1 MTMRTLSLIPAVLI
15 MVGCTLGFLSA
26 FDHGGELRAQDPPT
40 RSDSVLPLP
49 PEPFQG
55 KIGLTYKDSEAVKPQ
70 LKIPA
75 TFGLKDPPNVLIILL
90 DDVGYGQMGT
100 FGGGIPTPT
109 MDRVA
114 NNGLRYTRFHTTALC
129 SPTRAALLTGR
140 NHHSV
145 GSGVIGEAGTGFPG
159 YSGII
164 PSSAATFAE
173 VLREY
178 GYANAWFGKNHNV
191 PDWETSLVG
200 PFDRWADGLGFDY
213 FYGFVGGD
221 TDQFH
226 PALVE
231 NKKRIEPPETNED
244 GSPYHFT
251 TDIADHAIRTIRA
264 TKAVAPQRP
273 FFVYFATGAT
283 HAPHQVPKEWID
295 KFKGRFDD
303 GWDAYREKTLAR
315 QIELGVAPEG
325 TRLTKRPDSLPAW
338 DSLPEGEKKV
348 YARMMEVFAGFTA
361 HTDHEA
367 GRILD
372 AIDELGDLNNTLVIY
387 MAGDNGSSAEGGLNG
402 LLNEMTFF
410 NGIEEPL
417 ASKLAALDTLGSDKH
432 YNHFPAA
439 WAHAMDTPFQW
450 TKQIASHFG
459 GTRNG
464 LAISWPKRIKAKGE
478 VRHQFHHVIDI
489 APTILEAVGVK
500 MPDQFNGV
508 AQKPIEGVSMV
519 YTFDDAEAPD
529 RRTTQYFEML
539 GNQGIYHD
547 GWMASAIRGVPWL
560 SENPPADL
568 LDMPWELYH
577 VDEDYSQA
585 NDLAKANPEKL
596 EELVKLFFA
605 EAAKYNVLPLD
616 DRKTARLNVEN
627 RPSLT
632 EGRTSFTYPNL
643 LRLPEGAS
651 PDLKHRSHTITAKV
665 AIPADGAEGMLFT
678 QGGRFAGYALYIQDG
693 KLVYH
698 YNLCGVDRYTVES
711 EGALPTGEVA
721 LKAVYK
727 SDADRP
733 FAGANITLYA
743 NDKKIG
749 EGRVEKS
756 IPNRVTL
763 DETLDIGFDTGTPI
777 TDGYELPFRFA
788 GKLRDGGI
796 LGLNALFRT
805 RHADREQAR
814 AERILAHDERGA
826 PRRAGLLCVVIGEH
840 QAFLGQAVDVRRPA
854 AHHPPVIGA
863 DILNADVVAPDD
875 EDIGR
880 FLLSQRC
887 RGQRDEAE

>member
-1 MTMRTLSLIPAVLI
+1 MKLTLVQKSYGLSSLLRMVIAVSI
-15 MVGCTLGFLSA
+15 VMGCLVHA
-26 FDHGGELRAQDPPT
+26 RADE
-40 RSDSVLPLP
+40 VLPRP
-49 PEPFQG
+49 AKPFAG
-55 KIGLTYKDSEAVKPQ
+55 KIGLSYKDSEAVKPE

-75 TFGLKDPPNVLIILL
+75 NFGLENPPNILLVLI
-90 DDVGYGQMGT
+90 DDAGYGQFGT

-109 MDRVA
+109 MDRIA

-164 PSSAATFAE
+164 PDTAATVAE

-221 TDQFH
+221 TDQYH

-231 NKKRIEPPETNED
+231 NKKRLEPPETNED

-251 TDIADHAIRTIRA
+251 TDIADHAIRMMRA
-264 TKAVAPQRP
+264 SKAVAPQRP

-283 HAPHQVPKEWID
+283 HAPHQVPEEWIA
-295 KFKGRFDD
+295 KFKGQFDD
-303 GWDAYREKTLAR
+303 GWDAYREETIAR
-315 QIELGVAPEG
+315 QKKLGVVPQDTKLTPRPE
-325 TRLTKRPDSLPAW
+325 SLPAW
-338 DSLPEGEKKV
+338 DSLPASEKKV

-361 HTDHEA
+361 HTDHEV
-367 GRILD
+367 GRVVD
-372 AIDELGDLNNTLVIY
+372 AIDAMGELDNTLVIY
-387 MAGDNGSSAEGGLNG
+387 MAGDNGSSAEGGING

-410 NGIEEPL
+410 NAIPEPL
-417 ASKLAALDTLGSDKH
+417 ESKLAAINTLGTEKH

-439 WAHAMDTPFQW
+439 WAWAMDTPFQW

-464 LAISWPKRIKAKGE
+464 LAISWPKGIKARGE

-489 APTILEAVGVK
+489 APTILELIGVE
-500 MPDQFNGV
+500 MPAQFNGV
-508 AQKPIEGVSMV
+508 AQKPVEGVSLA
-519 YTFDDAEAPD
+519 YTFEDAKAKD

-560 SENPPADL
+560 SENKPGDL

-577 VDEDYSQA
+577 IDEDFSQA
-585 NDLAKANPEKL
+585 NDLAEKHPEKVQ
-596 EELVKLFFA
+596 ELVKLFFA
-605 EAAKYNVLPLD
+605 EGSKYNVLPLD
-616 DRKTARLNVEN
+616 DRKTARLDVAN

-632 EGRTSFTYPNL
+632 AGRTSFNYPNL
-643 LRLPEGAS
+643 LRLPEGAA
-651 PDLKHRSHTITAKV
+651 PDLKHKSHTITAAV
-665 AIPADGAEGMLFT
+665 DIPEGGAEGMLFT
-678 QGGRFAGYALYIQDG
+678 QGGRFAGYGLYVLDG
-693 KLVYH
+693 KLVYD
-698 YNLCGVDRYTVES
+698 YNLAGVDQYTITS
-711 EGALPTGEVA
+711 TGALPTGEVT

-727 SDADRP
+727 TDADKP
-733 FAGANITLYA
+733 FAGATVTLFA
-743 NDKKIG
+743 NDQQIG

-763 DETLDIGFDTGTPI
+763 DETLDIGFDTGTPVGE
-777 TDGYELPFRFA
+777 GYKMPFHF
-788 GKLRDGGI
+788 
-796 LGLNALFRT
+796 T
-805 RHADREQAR
+805 
-814 AERILAHDERGA
+814 
-826 PRRAGLLCVVIGEH
+826 
-840 QAFLGQAVDVRRPA
+840 GQLKSVTIDL
-854 AHHPPVIGA
+854 
-863 DILNADVVAPDD
+863 D
-875 EDIGR
+875 
-880 FLLSQRC
+880 
-887 RGQRDEAE
+887 